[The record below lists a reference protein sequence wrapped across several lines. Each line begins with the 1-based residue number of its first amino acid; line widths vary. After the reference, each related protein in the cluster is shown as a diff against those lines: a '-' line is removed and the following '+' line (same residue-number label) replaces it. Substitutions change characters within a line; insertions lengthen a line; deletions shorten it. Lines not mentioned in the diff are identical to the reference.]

1 MSWGEAL
8 WIAQNINTVKSVQR
22 GTTAAA
28 QTVTIAEVD
37 MEKAFVIS
45 VSKGSAGYV
54 AARGDI
60 TGKLDGE
67 AVFSNVSVYEI
78 GQTDK
83 YANKTYVDITLSG
96 TRTISGGTTDLTTKQ
111 YSAQLI
117 SNTQLQCDGPVEW
130 QVIEYY

>member
-8 WIAQNINTVKSVQR
+8 WMTQNINTVKSVQR

-28 QTVTIAEVD
+28 QTVAIAEVD

-45 VSKGSAGYV
+45 VSKGSAGTV
-54 AARGDI
+54 AARGNI
-60 TGKLDGE
+60 TG
-67 AVFSNVSVYEI
+67 S
-78 GQTDK
+78 
-83 YANKTYVDITLSG
+83 LSG
-96 TRTISGGTTDLTTKQ
+96 SYEHATDGIGTSRNIASLSTLKLTGARTISGGTTNLTTKQ

>member
-1 MSWGEAL
+1 MSWIEAL
-8 WIAQNINTVKSVQR
+8 WITQNVNTIKSVQC

-28 QTVTIAEVD
+28 QTVTIVEVD
-37 MEKAFVIS
+37 MEKTFVIS
-45 VSKGSAGYV
+45 VSKGSAGTV
-54 AARGDI
+54 AARGNI
-60 TGKLDGE
+60 TGKLSGSYKHATDG
-67 AVFSNVSVYEI
+67 I
-78 GQTDK
+78 GTSDNN
-83 YANKTYVDITLSG
+83 ASSSTLALTG